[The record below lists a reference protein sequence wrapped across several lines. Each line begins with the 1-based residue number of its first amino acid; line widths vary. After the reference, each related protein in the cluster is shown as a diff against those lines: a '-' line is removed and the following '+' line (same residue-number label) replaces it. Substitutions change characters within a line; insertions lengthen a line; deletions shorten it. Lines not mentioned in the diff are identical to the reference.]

1 MCSSDLDDTNELKK
15 FMDANAHRV
24 ALDAVDAPTLLVDH
38 SATLRA
44 VELQWTKIKF
54 HSLREHAGLVF
65 QSKM

>member
-1 MCSSDLDDTNELKK
+1 MGSQFNLARWVTND
-15 FMDANAHRV
+15 DANAHRV

-44 VELQWTKIKF
+44 VEQQWPKIKF
-54 HSLREHAGLVF
+54 HALREHARLVF

>member
-1 MCSSDLDDTNELKK
+1 M
-15 FMDANAHRV
+15 

-44 VELQWTKIKF
+44 VEQQWPNIRF
-54 HSLREHAGLVF
+54 HALREHAGLVF